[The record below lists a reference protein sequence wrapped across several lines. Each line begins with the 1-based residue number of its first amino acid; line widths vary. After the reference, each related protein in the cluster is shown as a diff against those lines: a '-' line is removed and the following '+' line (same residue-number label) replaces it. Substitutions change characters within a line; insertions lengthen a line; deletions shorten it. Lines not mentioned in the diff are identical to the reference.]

1 MIHLAVLIVSAWII
15 LCAILC
21 AVAALLWL
29 AGGTLK
35 VLRDSRPRRHGPPP
49 PDPWGEKAKA
59 DAAWAA
65 TQDKGARKLPTA
77 DERWKALQR

>member
-15 LCAILC
+15 LCA
-21 AVAALLWL
+21 VGALLWL
-29 AGGTLK
+29 AGGILK
-35 VLRDSRPRRHGPPP
+35 VLFGPPP

-65 TQDKGARKLPTA
+65 RQDKGARKLPTA